1 MNKIYKIIVESLKIV
16 LESFLY
22 LFKEIN
28 YLFLHIKDNFLSLFG
43 LNKTN
48 RRSQK
53 NIRDL
58 IIKGEKTL
66 LENKSKSLA
75 SEEIS
80 VKNSKPSED
89 YQEKILLVDQKSDS
103 LEEKQDEEEN
113 KEDVEENIS
122 SKAKSKRD
130 VNKNIKGKKSS
141 KFTKTFII
149 FFLIISA
156 LFAYFTWD
164 LPDYKVLENYEP
176 PLTTRVYS
184 EEGNLVS
191 ELALEKR
198 LFVPLDSIPNVVK
211 DAFISAED
219 KNFRDHF
226 GIDFMGLSRATFNNV
241 MYLAGASKNIEGA
254 STITQQVVK
263 NFLLSNDRTIRRK
276 VREAILT
283 FQVERAFSK
292 DHILEL
298 YLNEI
303 YLGRSSYGVSTAS
316 LNYFNKSITD
326 LNIQEAAFLA
336 SLPKAP
342 SKYDP
347 RLAYKASKERR
358 DWVIGRMLIDGK
370 ITKEEAEKAIESPI
384 DFVDKAASIQTSMY
398 SSYSTEEIRKDLIK
412 TFGYDKVY
420 GGGLIIKTTI
430 SDNLQQYAYK
440 ELRRGI
446 INFDSKNGYRGV
458 LDRTE
463 KDAEYLNATEG
474 NAKVPNW
481 LTVLKENELSK
492 KYRYDILPWRVAIA
506 INVTKNKVNFGLL
519 DGTKGSLDLSL
530 NLWAKD
536 ARVENK
542 KVKALEDFNNILQS
556 GDIILVEN
564 NEKAWYLRQIPK
576 VNGALIAM
584 NPQTGEVLAMQ
595 GGFSFAL
602 SQFNRATQA
611 YRQPGSVFKPFVYL
625 SAIQRGR
632 KTTDKILDAPILIET
647 EEQSWRPRNNAN
659 AYGGFVTLRNALE
672 QSRNLATIR
681 IANNIGLDAISKTVM
696 KLGLYDT
703 PIDNLSEVLGSKEV
717 TLLNIVNSYAS
728 LVNGGKKVTPNLIR
742 QVQDKD
748 GAIIFKNDT
757 RVCLECND
765 ITWKHQT
772 PPELEDKRPQV
783 INPVDAA
790 IVVNLLQGVVE
801 RGTGR
806 RTRFSGYNIGGKTGT
821 TNNVK
826 DAWFIGFTPNLVV
839 GIYFGEDNPTSL
851 GNEEGATSIA
861 VPVFANFMRYALK
874 GQESL
879 PFRTPEGLEMMWVNY
894 KTGEPGE
901 PGQPGVILDIF
912 KQGTSEGQRIITE
925 DGRLQEITNKDSTH
939 ESISEDGIY

>member
-1 MNKIYKIIVESLKIV
+1 MNKFYKIILESLKIV
-16 LESFLY
+16 IESFFY
-22 LFKEIN
+22 LFKEIS
-28 YLFLHIKDNFLSLFG
+28 YLFLYIKDSFLSLLG
-43 LNKTN
+43 SNKTKK
-48 RRSQK
+48 K
-53 NIRDL
+53 NIKEL
-58 IIKGEKTL
+58 IIKNEKSL
-66 LENKSKSLA
+66 LENKKTPTNK
-75 SEEIS
+75 EEATTS
-80 VKNSKPSED
+80 SPKPSED
-89 YQEKILLVDQKSDS
+89 YQEKIISVVQKEDS
-103 LEEKQDEEEN
+103 LQER
-113 KEDVEENIS
+113 KEYKEMIEHEIS
-122 SKAKSKRD
+122 LKSKTKKDR
-130 VNKNIKGKKSS
+130 NKKKKTS
-141 KFTKTFII
+141 KFTKVFII
-149 FFLIISA
+149 FFLIISI
-156 LFAYFTWD
+156 LFTYFSWD

-176 PLTTRVYS
+176 PLTTRIYS
-184 EEGNLVS
+184 EEGNMVS
-191 ELALEKR
+191 ELGVEKR
-198 LFVPLDSIPNVVK
+198 LFVPIDSIPSVVK
-211 DAFISAED
+211 EAFISAED
-219 KNFRDHF
+219 KSFYSHF
-226 GIDFMGLSRATFNNV
+226 GIDFVGLSRATFNNV
-241 MYLAGASKNIEGA
+241 LYFLGLSKNIEGA

-263 NFLLSNDRTIRRK
+263 NFLLNNDRTIRRK

-283 FQVERAFSK
+283 LQVERAYSK
-292 DHILEL
+292 EHILEL

-326 LNIQEAAFLA
+326 LNLQEAAFLA

-342 SKYDP
+342 SRYDP
-347 RLAYKASKERR
+347 RLAYKASMDRR
-358 DWVIGRMLIDGK
+358 NWVIGRMLIDNK
-370 ITKEEAEKAIESPI
+370 ITKKEAEKAIESPI
-384 DFVDKAASIQTSMY
+384 DFLDRDVNVQATIY

-430 SDNLQQYAYK
+430 SDNLQQYAYQ

-446 INFDSKNGYRGV
+446 INFDAKQGYRGP

-463 KDAEYLNATEG
+463 TNSEYLITAETNS
-474 NAKVPNW
+474 KVPNW
-481 LTVLKENELSK
+481 LAVLRDNNLSK
-492 KYRYDILPWRVAIA
+492 KYKYDILPWRVAIVL
-506 INVTKNKVNFGLL
+506 NVAKDKTNFGLI
-519 DGTKGSLDLSL
+519 DGTKGTLDLSL

-536 ARVENK
+536 SKNEDK
-542 KVKALEDFNNILQS
+542 KIKSLDNFNNILQV

-564 NEKAWYLRQIPK
+564 NQKGWYLRQIPN

-602 SQFNRATQA
+602 SQFNRSTQA

-632 KTTDKILDAPILIET
+632 KTTDKVLDAPIVIET

-659 AYGGFVTLRNALE
+659 AYGGFVTLRNAIE

-681 IANNIGLDAISKTVM
+681 IANNIGLDAISDTVM

-728 LVNGGKKVTPNLIR
+728 LVNGGKKVKTNLIR

-748 GAIIFKNDT
+748 GTIIFRNDE
-757 RVCLECND
+757 RVCLDCKD
-765 ITWKHQT
+765 ISWTNQT
-772 PPELEDKRPQV
+772 PPELEDVRPQV
-783 INPVDAA
+783 IDPVDAA

-826 DAWFIGFTPNLVV
+826 DAWFIGFTPDLVV

-874 GQESL
+874 DKESL

-901 PGQPGVILDIF
+901 SGQQGVILDIF
-912 KQGTSEGQRIITE
+912 KQGTSEGQRIIAE
-925 DGRLQEITNKDSTH
+925 DGKLQDITNKDNSH